1 MQVVMETLALL
12 SHLIF
17 IGIFFHLLT
26 HLVDW
31 SKILKINQNNTAQVR
46 LFVVLFS
53 VILGYLASRFVL
65 EIISLS
71 QSFATL
77 LN

>member
-1 MQVVMETLALL
+1 MESLALL
-12 SHLIF
+12 SHMVF

-31 SKILKINQNNTAQVR
+31 SKILKMNQDNIGQVR
-46 LFVVLFS
+46 LLVVLLSLVF
-53 VILGYLASRFVL
+53 GYVASRFVL
-65 EIISLS
+65 EIITLS
-71 QSFATL
+71 QAFATI

>member
-1 MQVVMETLALL
+1 MQVVMESLALL
-12 SHLIF
+12 SHMVF

-31 SKILKINQNNTAQVR
+31 SKILKMNQDNIGQVR
-46 LFVVLFS
+46 LLVVLLSLVF
-53 VILGYLASRFVL
+53 GYVASRFVL
-65 EIISLS
+65 EIITLS
-71 QSFATL
+71 QAFATI

>member
-1 MQVVMETLALL
+1 MEP
-12 SHLIF
+12 F
-17 IGIFFHLLT
+17 DFYRYFFHLLT

-31 SKILKINQNNTAQVR
+31 SKILKINQNNTSQVR
-46 LFVVLFS
+46 FFVVLLS

>member
-1 MQVVMETLALL
+1 M
-12 SHLIF
+12 
-17 IGIFFHLLT
+17 
-26 HLVDW
+26 VDW
-31 SKILKINQNNTAQVR
+31 SKILKINQNNTSQVR
-46 LFVVLFS
+46 FFVVLLS

>member
-1 MQVVMETLALL
+1 MESLALL
-12 SHLIF
+12 SHMVF

-31 SKILKINQNNTAQVR
+31 SKILKMNQDNIGQVR
-46 LFVVLFS
+46 LLVVLLSLVF
-53 VILGYLASRFVL
+53 GYIASRFVL
-65 EIISLS
+65 EIITLS
-71 QSFATL
+71 QAFATI